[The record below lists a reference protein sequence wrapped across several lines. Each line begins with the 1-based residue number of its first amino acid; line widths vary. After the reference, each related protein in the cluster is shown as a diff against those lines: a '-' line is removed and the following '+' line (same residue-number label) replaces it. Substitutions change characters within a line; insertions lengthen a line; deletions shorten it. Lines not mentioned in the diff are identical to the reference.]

1 MLGAGVFVGSGIGVE
16 DGSLGPHLIHLLA
29 HLLDHLLNHLGHLL
43 DHLGQMSH
51 LGCKEKSP
59 LDQLDLWVNL

>member
-16 DGSLGPHLIHLLA
+16 DGSLGTHLI
-29 HLLDHLLNHLGHLL
+29 HLLDHLLDHLGHLLDHLGPLL

-59 LDQLDLWVNL
+59 LDQLGS